1 MAESKIYYFYL
12 WRHGFFDPE
21 LKQLIWRTCFGITSN
36 LLGRIQGYEGH
47 VGHVVKFD
55 RLWSGPERLIR
66 ELEARVKIDFAD
78 YLVVGTNNYRYE
90 WLNQEIEL
98 DTINDWVNWE
108 VENKF
113 IGINSVKDTV

>member
-1 MAESKIYYFYL
+1 M
-12 WRHGFFDPE
+12 
-21 LKQLIWRTCFGITSN
+21 
-36 LLGRIQGYEGH
+36 
-47 VGHVVKFD
+47 GHVVKFD